1 MPSSH
6 SARASASSGERLT
19 EPSSS
24 AWRTSAFR
32 LRDMQRN
39 TAERRSSILR
49 RLAQAL
55 LAATMR
61 AVAYPSMAAAPV
73 RRRHEAGCSATIVRT
88 SSAIA
93 ATEPNPTAPAMVT
106 SRSMFSFAA
115 LSVLF
120 IFDSLPRRFPWV
132 SFSHSPSRS
141 CSASASASCAADG
154 RPAPVAPRVPY
165 RPHSAGPAARR
176 GRTPYFRPTWCRRRL
191 GGAAAPLPLAG
202 ERPPAAPLGAALR
215 QGIGSYE

>member
-1 MPSSH
+1 MP
-6 SARASASSGERLT
+6 
-19 EPSSS
+19 
-24 AWRTSAFR
+24 
-32 LRDMQRN
+32 RN
-39 TAERRSSILR
+39 MAESRSSILR

-55 LAATMR
+55 LAETMR
-61 AVAYPSMAAAPV
+61 AVAYPSIAAAPV
-73 RRRHEAGCSATIVRT
+73 RRRHEAGCSAIIRRA

-115 LSVLF
+115 LSSLF

-132 SFSHSPSRS
+132 SFSHFPSRS
-141 CSASASASCAADG
+141 CSGSGSASCAADG
-154 RPAPVAPRVPY
+154 QSAPVAPRVPY
-165 RPHSAGPAARR
+165 RPPSTGPVARR

-202 ERPPAAPLGAALR
+202 ERPPAASIGAALR
-215 QGIGSYE
+215 QGNGSTNERRRPCGCL